1 MCLLPTTVRA
11 TLRLSPVQV
20 QGGGNVGNALTAV
33 ARLGLQ
39 ARIISKV
46 ADDSLGQ
53 QIRTELQGD
62 GVDTTHMVIAQGGVS
77 PFTYIIVDTAGKT
90 RTCIHTPGQPPMQ
103 PQELTQEAVCGA
115 RGRV

>member
-1 MCLLPTTVRA
+1 VRRFV
-11 TLRLSPVQV
+11 TLVQV
-20 QGGGNVGNALTAV
+20 QGGGNVGNALTAA

-53 QIRTELQGD
+53 QIWTELQGD

-103 PQELTQEAVCGA
+103 PQELTQEAVRGA
-115 RGRV
+115 WGRV